1 MDVLILRT
9 LSKHITQPQQ
19 MINLVPYTREKKY
32 TTKESCLGVKYIKT
46 LKCIQLMVDYQNI
59 FLKVIIRVLLSD
71 KVPKLDYSFFINNE
85 FKAYAY
91 SIC

>member
-46 LKCIQLMVDYQNI
+46 MDPNFIQWAKSVTHELKPH
-59 FLKVIIRVLLSD
+59 VLTHPCLCLGSCSW
-71 KVPKLDYSFFINNE
+71 Y
-85 FKAYAY
+85 
-91 SIC
+91 